1 MTTEAKAPTFDAES
15 VGALFA
21 SMEARLTQVE
31 TRLDTELAEIKDQLP
46 DNRLSMVVFSGDLD
60 KTLAAFIIATGAAAM
75 GMEVSMFFTFW
86 GLSAIKAHRSVTG
99 KSLPEAM
106 MAVMTAGSS
115 KELSPSKMAYFGA
128 GSLMLRQ
135 MMKDKD
141 VQSLEELIVLAK
153 ELGVRI
159 VACDM
164 SMDVMG
170 VRQDELMPGV
180 DLGGVATFLGD
191 AAKSKVSLFI

>member
-1 MTTEAKAPTFDAES
+1 MTEDKAPTFDAAG

-21 SMEARLTQVE
+21 AME
-31 TRLDTELAEIKDQLP
+31 TRLSDVEKRIDAELADIKEQLP
-46 DNRLSMVVFSGDLD
+46 DNRVSIIVFSGDLD

-86 GLSAIKAHRSVTG
+86 GLSAIKERRSVTG
-99 KSLPEAM
+99 KSLPETL
-106 MAVMTAGSS
+106 MALMTAGSS
-115 KELSPSKMAYFGA
+115 KDLSPSKMAYFGA

-170 VRQDELMPGV
+170 VRKDELMPCV
-180 DLGGVATFLGD
+180 DLGGVATYLAD

>member
-1 MTTEAKAPTFDAES
+1 MSENKAPTFDAVDVS
-15 VGALFA
+15 GLLAA
-21 SMEARLTQVE
+21 METRLSDVE
-31 TRLDTELAEIKDQLP
+31 RRLDTEIADIKDQLP
-46 DNRLSMVVFSGDLD
+46 DNRVSIIVFSGDLD

-86 GLSAIKAHRSVTG
+86 GLSAIKARRGVIG
-99 KSLPEAM
+99 KSLPETL
-106 MAVMTAGSS
+106 MALMTAGSS

-141 VQSLEELIVLAK
+141 VQSLEELIALAK

-180 DLGGVATFLGD
+180 DLGGVATFLAD